1 MRLPRP
7 LTALLVVAVL
17 AAGCGLGAT
26 PVVSTEDEVLDALLA
41 LRDGAEGRLTASLE
55 LDEDEVRGV
64 LRDDAEARALLEDQ
78 LGGGDTEELLDDLRT
93 ARERL
98 AEHAVLLATGADGS
112 GRLALETNGTVW
124 LDLRAR
130 SDLGPGDDLP
140 TGFGLDL
147 QARIDWATAAEVLEQ
162 PDLLGEVDAAVAEV
176 APYLEGVPGTAAIQQ
191 VLLGLL
197 AGELVAISGD
207 VGPALLDGLGALGG
221 APADP
226 TVDGT
231 TLPELDLDPRTLAAT
246 ALSFDDFRRDGDD
259 TLVDV
264 TLELRAAA
272 EVILDQLA
280 TAPDAAGLTF
290 EDVEEARAE
299 LADLP
304 ERLTDVAVLRLGP
317 DGTLRQVR
325 VDVLDAAVQLARA
338 TDDPDVAVAER
349 VAAQLDATGLFVVLD
364 VTGVGSTG
372 TVLGDPSASATPD
385 DVVRAVSALL
395 FGGLTGGADGLL
407 ELGEL
412 EALLEQPA
420 PADG

>member
-130 SDLGPGDDLP
+130 SDLGPGDDP
-140 TGFGLDL
+140 TTGFGLDL

-221 APADP
+221 APADA